1 MNGCN
6 SIRQR
11 FKRCL
16 GRYHIQPN
24 QAFLIVVVVDVVKCL
39 TFYSLSGTLVS
50 EFLKRDCN
58 QTPQDYCQSVLFNAH
73 LYSGFNLVT
82 ARIKYWDM

>member
-1 MNGCN
+1 MLRKMAEGTISNR
-6 SIRQR
+6 I
-11 FKRCL
+11 K
-16 GRYHIQPN
+16 H
-24 QAFLIVVVVDVVKCL
+24 FLPIVIVVVVDVVKCL

-58 QTPQDYCQSVLFNAH
+58 QTPQDYCQSVLSNAH
-73 LYSGFNLVT
+73 LYSGFNLIT